1 MTPYKNLGI
10 DSNVESYQIFDNLIK
25 VKFKST
31 TKIYSYSYTGATKFH
46 VENMKKLAIAGKG
59 LNSYINKYVKFLYDK

>member
-25 VKFKST
+25 VKFKGT
-31 TKIYSYSYTGATKFH
+31 AKIYLYSYIGATKFH
-46 VENMKKLAIAGKG
+46 VDNMKKLAIAGNG